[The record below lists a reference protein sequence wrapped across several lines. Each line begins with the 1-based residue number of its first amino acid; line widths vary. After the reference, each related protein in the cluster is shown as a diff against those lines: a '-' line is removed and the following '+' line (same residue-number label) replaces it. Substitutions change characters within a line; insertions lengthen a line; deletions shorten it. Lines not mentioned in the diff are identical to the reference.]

1 MEIKELLKTKTE
13 EYQKLVAQLQAL
25 ENQRAVL
32 IQEILRMEGELR
44 VLKELD
50 GMGRLSPYLEVK
62 PDGKV
67 VQVGEG

>member
-13 EYQKLVAQLQAL
+13 EHAKLVAQFQAM
-25 ENQRAVL
+25 ENQRAAV

-50 GMGRLSPYLEVK
+50 GKEVE
-62 PDGKV
+62 GKDK
-67 VQVGEG
+67 

>member
-13 EYQKLVAQLQAL
+13 EHAKLVAQFQAM
-25 ENQRAVL
+25 ENQRAAV

-50 GMGRLSPYLEVK
+50 GKAASR
-62 PDGKV
+62 
-67 VQVGEG
+67 EGPEIT